1 MPCVEQNLRF
11 LQDLAY
17 KGDHEKH
24 LDEVLDRLDV
34 EQCSEEEAQ
43 ALTNLVTFEE
53 ENTDFAGQYE
63 WSGEA
68 EAWMDGEPEAW
79 LDLNIIHYLNLI
91 NMSEM
96 NLDMCAFE
104 DEQRCH
110 ELFASNHF
118 DSRVQGCPLN
128 KRSEASLQGIITE
141 KGEDYATVSTDVGK
155 VYVPNHLFTGYDH
168 GGAHY
173 SMEKGDSVQVFS
185 QFKGYQSA
193 RQTAMPWRAKGITS
207 VLNDDC

>member
-1 MPCVEQNLRF
+1 MCVEQNLRF

-17 KGDHEKH
+17 KGDHDKH

-43 ALTNLVTFEE
+43 ALVNIVRYEKG
-53 ENTDFAGQYE
+53 NTDFGEQYE

-68 EAWMDGEPEAW
+68 EAY
-79 LDLNIIHYLNLI
+79 LDEGLDEYLNLI

-118 DSRVQGCPLN
+118 DSRVHGRPLN
-128 KRSEASLQGIITE
+128 KRSETALQGVITE
-141 KGEDYATVSTDVGK
+141 MGEDYATVSTDVGK
-155 VYVPNHLFTGYDH
+155 VYIPNHLFSGNAHD
-168 GGAHY
+168 GAHHI
-173 SMEKGDSVQVFS
+173 MKKGDSVQVFS
-185 QFKGYQSA
+185 QFKGFQSA

-207 VLNDDC
+207 VLNDDCWWWVITR